1 MDRRIRCLTRGSLGA
16 MHRFGAVIAL
26 RSHVLRCAVG
36 LALLAILGS
45 DGLGAGAAASV
56 PPACPECQWH
66 LPKGWKFDGDLLRG
80 PDAAFEVSL
89 VGEAPEAPAP
99 ALEVEPEVA
108 RLVSELGERGLVAKE
123 PVGRFVTTA
132 LGEPTILIEYAL
144 APKAGEVLPAPRGAR
159 LVRRC
164 GTTATFDLFAD
175 PAEPQKLSKAA
186 SAISWARADCARF
199 NRTAYVGNVDP
210 PAPVDLATVV
220 IPPPPPPAG
229 PEGEGVPW
237 TLLGGFAGLTLL
249 LVGATLAYNR
259 FTYRRLPPIR
269 ITPVAEP
276 VAGAR
281 APERARATER
291 PPTSDDVAEAAR
303 EVYEQP
309 TASASTSAEIQGAMA
324 ELARAVPLTRNG
336 VPFAGASGVPDRYL
350 EVLQIA
356 DGSAWG
362 EGWFRLLGARPGAVP
377 DVKDLNRRLSRVL
390 GGRFAIGYGGFGIVV
405 ALESK
410 GTVVACE
417 PYFGSLVRVA
427 DGLPEMFSTLAKES
441 GVRAQVCDPERLRS
455 ALAACGPLA
464 DGEVFDPGAGEPPQK
479 VSLLTLWSN
488 ASPLPKG

>member
-1 MDRRIRCLTRGSLGA
+1 

-26 RSHVLRCAVG
+26 RCHFLRSALG

-45 DGLGAGAAASV
+45 EGRGAGAAASA
-56 PPACPECQWH
+56 PPPCPECQWH

-89 VGEAPEAPAP
+89 VGEAPEAPVS

-123 PVGRFVTTA
+123 PVGRIVTTA

-144 APKAGEVLPAPRGAR
+144 VPKAGEVLPAARGAR

-175 PAEPQKLSKAA
+175 PAEPQKISKAA
-186 SAISWARADCARF
+186 SAISWARPDCARF
-199 NRTAYVGNVDP
+199 NRTAYVADVDP

-220 IPPPPPPAG
+220 VPPPPPPPG
-229 PEGEGVPW
+229 PDGEGIPW
-237 TLLGGFAGLTLL
+237 TLLGGFGGITLL
-249 LVGATLAYNR
+249 LVGATVAYNR
-259 FTYRRLPPIR
+259 FTYRRRPPIR
-269 ITPVAEP
+269 ITSVGEP
-276 VAGAR
+276 VAVAL
-281 APERARATER
+281 APERTRATER

-309 TASASTSAEIQGAMA
+309 TASASTTAEMQGAIA
-324 ELARAVPLTRNG
+324 ELTRAVPLTRAG
-336 VPFAGASGVPDRYL
+336 VPFAGATGVPDRYL

-356 DGSAWG
+356 DGPVWG
-362 EGWFRLLGARPGAVP
+362 HGWFRLLGARPGTVP

-417 PYFGSLVRVA
+417 PYFGSLVRIA
-427 DGLPEMFSTLAKES
+427 EGLPEMFSALAKDS
-441 GVRAQVCDPERLRS
+441 GVRAQVCDPARLAK
-455 ALAACGPLA
+455 ALDACGPLA
-464 DGEVFDPGAGEPPQK
+464 DGEVFDPGAGEPQK